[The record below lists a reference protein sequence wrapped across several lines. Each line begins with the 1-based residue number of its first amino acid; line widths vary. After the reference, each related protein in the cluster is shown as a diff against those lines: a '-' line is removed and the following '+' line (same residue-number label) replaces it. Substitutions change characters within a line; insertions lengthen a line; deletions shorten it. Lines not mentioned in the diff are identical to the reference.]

1 MDDADAIGGADGV
14 TIEPLRDE
22 HIEGFHKALDIVC
35 RERRYMVFSRAPPI
49 DEMRDFVRESMAAGN
64 PHIVAVSEGEVVGW
78 CDIRRLERDVHAHR
92 GLLGMGIIP
101 GFRDRGLGRRLIDT
115 AIAAASRAGIHRV
128 ELDVHADNHRA
139 IALYRNVGFQVEGV
153 ARDALKIDGCYL
165 DSVRMALI
173 FA

>member
-1 MDDADAIGGADGV
+1 MDDADTVGGADGV

-22 HIEGFHKALDIVC
+22 YIEGFHKALDIVC
-35 RERRYMVFSRAPPI
+35 RERRYMVFLRAPPI
-49 DEMRDFVRESMAAGN
+49 DEMRDFVRESVAAGN
-64 PHIVAVSEGEVVGW
+64 PHIVAVADGEVVGW

-101 GFRDRGLGRRLIDT
+101 GFRDRGLGRRLIVN
-115 AIAAASRAGIHRV
+115 AVEAANRSGIHRV

-139 IALYRNVGFQVEGV
+139 IALYRKVGFQVEGV

-173 FA
+173 FT